1 MAFFNGKRHSSPSSH
16 QLIGVL
22 FPSVRKVPCKI
33 TLLCNPLNCHVISQ
47 PHSKNFVPWWSLCI
61 LCRVPRGVVDKISKQ
76 PLAMENH
83 HQGVSPQTWF
93 SNGLLTDFFRVLTTT
108 QDNNGKMYIST
119 VESQRYPI
127 SGVQWHPEV
136 GLQTSHYSLVS

>member
-1 MAFFNGKRHSSPSSH
+1 MQNY
-16 QLIGVL
+16 
-22 FPSVRKVPCKI
+22 I
-33 TLLCNPLNCHVISQ
+33 TLQSIELSCYISQ

-83 HQGVSPQTWF
+83 HEGVSPQTWF

-108 QDNNGKMYIST
+108 QDNNGK
-119 VESQRYPI
+119 VGSQTIITGRENCNVIPVL
-127 SGVQWHPEV
+127 S
-136 GLQTSHYSLVS
+136 